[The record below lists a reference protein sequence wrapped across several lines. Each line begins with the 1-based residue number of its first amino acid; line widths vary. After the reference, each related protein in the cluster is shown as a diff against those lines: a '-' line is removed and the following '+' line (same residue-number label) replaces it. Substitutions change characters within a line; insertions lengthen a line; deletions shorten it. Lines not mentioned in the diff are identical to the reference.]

1 MKWKS
6 LLTVAALTVAAG
18 LSPVPRISAAPGVD
32 DGGVDLAGVPL
43 VSGLTKSV
51 PPNIYFIL
59 DDSTSMNWE
68 FMPDAAWGA
77 AESNCFKNHGFN
89 TVYFDPSVTY
99 LPPKRADG
107 TSYPDSNYLAALNDG
122 FDATKGATDLSS
134 DFRPYELGDNRNLAW
149 PLLWP
154 GAEDDPPQMPPPDW
168 VAGPAAA
175 EPEPAYY
182 FRHNAS
188 PDSPPSTCEAEASY
202 TKVLL
207 SDGTPAERQNFANW
221 YSYYRTRM
229 LAMKSAAG
237 RAFATLDQDTTL
249 RVGFVTINESD
260 PQVGSPRFLK
270 LARFAG
276 QHRADWYEKL
286 YGAGCPTVLADGMGG
301 CGTPLRGALSRAG
314 QLYAGQVL
322 AGDNDPVQYSCQR
335 NYSILTTDGYWNT
348 LFETPQYGPKKID
361 NVTDVGDQDGVA
373 GTPRPFFD
381 ASAAI
386 NSLAD
391 IALYY
396 YATDLRPA
404 GSTGGLLDDGVT
416 TLDVSE
422 DNVPP
427 SGDDTAAWQHMAT
440 FALGLGV
447 SGVLAYSDDYLNGG
461 SADYNEIVAGTKEWP
476 NPHSNPLDP
485 DYGKTTVIERV
496 DDLWHAAVNGRG
508 QYLNAGSPDALVSAL
523 TRTLA
528 TISISSAAAAAA
540 STSNLEPVA
549 GDNAAYVGKYTTG
562 HWDGDLVAREIDLET
577 GELSEDATWSAA
589 DQLQEDVDHDADSRR
604 IYTFDDGRAR
614 NLKAFTTANLAE
626 EIAAGYFRS
635 DAANPGGALSQFAL
649 WDAAQAAVA
658 DADAMIGFLRGQTG
672 NEDEIG
678 NPVRLFRDRVSPLGD
693 IVNASPV
700 YVGRPAFRYGDAGY
714 TAFTNEVA
722 DRPDMVYVGAN
733 DGMLHAFDAETGTER
748 WAFIPSVLVPNLYK
762 LADAGYASK
771 HRFFVDGTITVGD
784 AYDANS
790 DSWRTVLVGGLGGGG
805 RAYFAIDVT
814 DPDNPRALWE
824 FDTDDDVNLGYTYGN
839 PLITKTV
846 DGRWVVVF
854 ASGYDN
860 LAPGDEQG
868 RLYVVDAFTGEKLDE
883 IVADANSFDANE
895 TGIAKVSN
903 FVANTLV
910 DNVTQYVYGGDLAG
924 NLWRFDLAAGVAQRL
939 GRTAANAG
947 DQPITVRPELGRV
960 KDSLGVY
967 QRVVY
972 FGTGRYLGE
981 SDLDEDAPSN
991 TVAQAIY
998 AVKDTG
1004 QDLGVLTGQDANL
1017 VRQVLD
1023 VADAPRRIPNPVPV
1037 DWSDGN
1043 GWYVETPVGERIT
1056 VDPRLQLGSLVV
1068 LSNSPED
1075 DECTIGGS
1083 SWLYTLDFRT
1093 GGAIVTQRDMA
1104 VGQRVGGAIGTGL
1117 SLIRLPNKKLIAVV
1131 AMGDASVRAM
1141 NVPVGPSAG
1150 REVRR
1155 VGWRELY

>member
-6 LLTVAALTVAAG
+6 LLSVAALTVAAG
-18 LSPVPRISAAPGVD
+18 LGPVPTTVAEPGD
-32 DGGVDLAGVPL
+32 DLGVDLARVPL

-68 FMPDAAWGA
+68 FMPDAAWA
-77 AESNCFKNHGFN
+77 SAESNCFKNHGFN
-89 TVYFDPSVTY
+89 TVYYDPAVTY

-107 TSYPDSNYLAALNDG
+107 GNYPNANYLAALNDG
-122 FDATKGATDLSS
+122 FDATKGATDLSAN
-134 DFRPYELGDNRNLAW
+134 FRPYELGDNRNLAW
-149 PLLWP
+149 PLWP
-154 GAEDDPPQMPPPDW
+154 GAEDNPPQMPPPGW
-168 VAGPAAA
+168 VAGPAEAV
-175 EPEPAYY
+175 PEPAYY
-182 FRHNAS
+182 FRHDAV
-188 PDSPPSTCEAEASY
+188 PDSPPSSCDADASY
-202 TKVLL
+202 TKVVLNDRPL
-207 SDGTPAERQNFANW
+207 AERQNFANW
-221 YSYYRTRM
+221 FSYYRTRM
-229 LAMKSAAG
+229 LTMKSAAG
-237 RAFATLDQDTTL
+237 RAFATLEPDTEL
-249 RVGFVTINESD
+249 RVGFVTISESD
-260 PQVGSPRFLK
+260 PHIGSPRFLK
-270 LARFAG
+270 LARFVG
-276 QHRADWYEKL
+276 QHRADWYERL
-286 YGAGCPTVLADGMGG
+286 YGAGCPPVLEGIGG

-314 QLYAGQVL
+314 QLYAGRVL
-322 AGDNDPVQYSCQR
+322 AGDNDPVQYSCKQ

-348 LFETPQYGPKKID
+348 LFETPQYGPRRID

-381 ASAAI
+381 ASQAI

-416 TLDVSE
+416 SLDVSE

-427 SGDDTAAWQHMAT
+427 SGADTAAWQHMTT
-440 FALGLGV
+440 FTLGLGV
-447 SGVLAYSDDYLNGG
+447 SGVLAYSDDYLAGG
-461 SADYNEIVAGTKEWP
+461 SPDFNEIVAGTKDWP
-476 NPHSNPLDP
+476 NPHSNPLDQE
-485 DYGKTTVIERV
+485 YGMTTVIERV

-508 QYLNAGSPDALVSAL
+508 QYLNAGDPDTLVSAL

-528 TISISSAAAAAA
+528 AIAISNAAAAAA

-562 HWDGDLVAREIDLET
+562 HWDGDLLARELDLGT
-577 GELSEDATWSAA
+577 GELSDDATWSAA
-589 DQLQEDVDHDADSRR
+589 EELQDEVGQDADTRR
-604 IYTFDDGRAR
+604 IYTFDDRQAR
-614 NLKAFTTANLAE
+614 NLKAFTVANLAAE
-626 EIAAGYFRS
+626 VAAGHFRS
-635 DAANPGGALSQFAL
+635 DAANPGGALTQFAT
-649 WDAAQAAVA
+649 WDDAQRAAA

-672 NEDEIG
+672 NEDALG
-678 NPVRLFRDRVSPLGD
+678 NAVRLFRDRVSPLGD

-714 TAFTNEVA
+714 TAFTTEVA
-722 DRPDMVYVGAN
+722 DRPATVYVGAN
-733 DGMLHAFDAETGTER
+733 DGMLHAFDAETGAER
-748 WAFIPSVLVPNLYK
+748 WAYIPSVVVPSLYK
-762 LADAGYASK
+762 LADAGYANK
-771 HRFFVDGTITVGD
+771 HRFFVDGPITVGD
-784 AYDANS
+784 AYDPAHER
-790 DSWRTVLVGGLGGGG
+790 WKTVLVGGLGGGG
-805 RAYFAIDVT
+805 RAYFAMDVT

-824 FDTDDDVNLGYTYGN
+824 FDTDDDEDLGYTYGN
-839 PLITKTV
+839 PLITKTA
-846 DGRWVVVF
+846 DASWVVVF

-860 LAPGDEQG
+860 FAPGDERG
-868 RLYVVDAFTGEKLDE
+868 RLYVVDAFTGQKLAE
-883 IVADANSFDANE
+883 IVADANSVDANE

-924 NLWRFDLAAGVAQRL
+924 NLWRFDLVAGVSQRL
-939 GRTAANAG
+939 GRTAENSG

-960 KDSLGVY
+960 KDALGAY
-967 QRVVY
+967 HRVVY
-972 FGTGRYLGE
+972 VGTGRYLGF
-981 SDLDEDAPSN
+981 SDLADDSPSN

-1017 VRQVLD
+1017 VEQLLD
-1023 VADAPRRIPNPVPV
+1023 VTDAPRRIPNPLPV

-1043 GWYVETPVGERIT
+1043 GWYVETPVGERIN

-1075 DECTIGGS
+1075 DECTVGGS
-1083 SWLYTLDFRT
+1083 SWLYALDYKT
-1093 GGAIVTQRDMA
+1093 GGAVVTNRDMA
-1104 VGQRVGGAIGTGL
+1104 VGQWVGAAIGTGL

-1131 AMGDASVRAM
+1131 AMGDTSVRAM
-1141 NVPVGPSAG
+1141 NVPVAPSAG